1 MTDITGADALMA
13 FDVPTG
19 DHPFPVYR
27 GRTADGVTPEIP
39 RWLQQHVPVSTT
51 SLAMA
56 FLGEYTDAEREI
68 IARTMDH
75 YRTAEIQLNS
85 QRITGQQWGANFLR
99 NVARSPAWACQH
111 EEPLKGQTVFVIG
124 AGAALNDLLPM
135 LPAVSRKAHVLC
147 PNSALGALHAA
158 GVEPDVVFYAE
169 ARDQSSQLREYAG
182 ATVLD
187 VCASPAAW
195 DAARHPLAA
204 CKPDIDLVRY
214 LVELRVAPLRY
225 AVSACCGA
233 IAQAFAWGAARVV
246 LAGTSYCVF
255 ADGKVY
261 ADGSPFEDVRERIGA
276 DGLSHTEA
284 TSKQEQPGEVRM
296 LPAIGGGEVPSA
308 YRLADEVAWIERRG
322 AELPMANVNRRGV
335 RLANVPELAL
345 EDVLAELPDLTER
358 HDFTAR
364 VPRID
369 ASVLTAQIA
378 SGLMRYLADPTPN
391 PPPGLLKFLA
401 RHALFL
407 QKLAA
412 DEGQRRAMMQAA
424 MVEGATAALEALDGD
439 AARGAR

>member
-1 MTDITGADALMA
+1 MTADITGAEALMA

-27 GRTADGVTPEIP
+27 GRTSDGVTPEIP

-56 FLGEYTDAEREI
+56 FLGEHTGAEREI
-68 IARTMDH
+68 VARVIDH
-75 YRTAEIQLNS
+75 YRTAEIMLNA
-85 QRITGQQWGANFLR
+85 QRIEGQRWGANFLR

-124 AGAALNDLLPM
+124 AGAALNDLVPLLPQ
-135 LPAVSRKAHVLC
+135 VYRKAHILC

-158 GVEPDVVFYAE
+158 GVEPDAVFYAE
-169 ARDQSSQLREYAG
+169 ARDQSDQIRNYAG

-195 DAARHPLAA
+195 DAAWHPLAA
-204 CKPDIDLVRY
+204 CKPDMDLVGY
-214 LVELRVAPLRY
+214 LVQLRVAPLRY

-255 ADGKVY
+255 EDGKVY
-261 ADGSPFEDVRERIGA
+261 ADGSPFADVRERIGE
-276 DGLSHTEA
+276 DGLSYTEA
-284 TSKQEQPGEVRM
+284 TSKQEGPGEVRM
-296 LPAIGGGEVPSA
+296 VPAIGGGEVPSA
-308 YRLADEVAWIERRG
+308 YRLADEVAWIERCAGR
-322 AELPMANVNRRGV
+322 LPIFNVNRRGV
-335 RLANVPELAL
+335 SLAGTHERDLADL
-345 EDVLAELPDLTER
+345 LASLPDLSER
-358 HDFTAR
+358 YDFTAR

-369 ASVLTAQIA
+369 ASVLQAQIA
-378 SGLMRYLADPTPN
+378 SGLMRYLADPVPT

-407 QKLAA
+407 QKLAR
-412 DEGQRRAMMQAA
+412 DETQRRAMMTAAMCEGAQAA
-424 MVEGATAALEALDGD
+424 LDALGP
-439 AARGAR
+439 